1 MPTWFVFSLVNI
13 QQYEYNDNYDHCCR
27 QDQKKSYCGLIIL
40 ADENRT
46 VILFSFLVNMMMM
59 LTMIT
64 NKLMTRTII
73 MIITVMTMMLELKHD
88 MTFVAFRLHW
98 FHRNLAEN
106 SQSLIVRPTPLFFS
120 PQNTEI
126 KIQKQIWLQI
136 EIQSKIYSKIWI

>member
-1 MPTWFVFSLVNI
+1 
-13 QQYEYNDNYDHCCR
+13 
-27 QDQKKSYCGLIIL
+27 
-40 ADENRT
+40 
-46 VILFSFLVNMMMM
+46 
-59 LTMIT
+59 
-64 NKLMTRTII
+64 
-73 MIITVMTMMLELKHD
+73 MLELKHD

-136 EIQSKIYSKIWI
+136 EIQSKIYSKIWLKKQSMIND